1 MKNLKSLQ
9 LSSTEELSNFLRR
22 FAPISSSL
30 LIEVEDGQLKAKTH
44 TPERSVVKS
53 SKIDMSRVF
62 DMEDVSN
69 DSVKFGLYSVDRMMK
84 SFSHFGSGAIEFEL
98 HQENTTEGNVG
109 TDINLK
115 NESLDINFQCA
126 SLRLFTHISDDMMD
140 KIADSSSAEVS
151 FVLTKSDEIIK
162 SIFLFFNS

>member
-69 DSVKFGLYSVDRMMK
+69 DSVKFGKVISPIMVPKLCFVNGFTNK
-84 SFSHFGSGAIEFEL
+84 S
-98 HQENTTEGNVG
+98 
-109 TDINLK
+109 
-115 NESLDINFQCA
+115 
-126 SLRLFTHISDDMMD
+126 
-140 KIADSSSAEVS
+140 
-151 FVLTKSDEIIK
+151 
-162 SIFLFFNS
+162 